1 MQRETFIIGNK
12 EFSAI
17 KIAPFQANSIAMKL
31 QKIILPVL
39 GEFTGGGK
47 GNLLDMDISGPLK
60 TLSESLDD
68 KVMTDIVL
76 PMFKASGVI
85 CVSENVKV
93 DGEGAINKVFV
104 DADGLADLYELIYE
118 VAMFNFK
125 PFFIKL
131 KDRFGASVGAVS
143 QAGSTSV
150 SAGA

>member
-1 MQRETFIIGNK
+1 MQREIFIIGNK
-12 EFSAI
+12 EFSAQ
-17 KIAPFQANSIAMKL
+17 KIAPFAANGIAMKL

-60 TLSESLDD
+60 TLSESLDE

-76 PMFKASGVI
+76 PMFKASGVACI
-85 CVSENVKV
+85 SDNVKV
-93 DGEGAINKVFV
+93 DSEGAINKVFV

-131 KDRFGASVGAVS
+131 KDRFGASGFAANP
-143 QAGSTSV
+143 AGSTS
-150 SAGA
+150 ADAAA